1 MGWNHQLGIECG
13 KRFESLNLLIFDL
26 RDVEVHL
33 FFFFVFFAIL
43 PFGEKNPELKSP
55 KEHLQSIQTEKKTH
69 DSEKEIN
76 NKRFQKTHTTFSS
89 KKLFMFWGSNTFCEF
104 SIFFF
109 FPWESGGFK
118 HPSTLCQDDTPWHDA
133 QSPEKGGALGALK
146 GGSKL
151 QDVFPTRFWLMMMMM
166 MMMMKRMMMKR
177 WQR

>member
-1 MGWNHQLGIECG
+1 MRRGLNHY
-13 KRFESLNLLIFDL
+13 
-26 RDVEVHL
+26 VEVHL
-33 FFFFVFFAIL
+33 FFFFFAIL

-109 FPWESGGFK
+109 PLRIRGFRASIDAVSGWHTMTWCAVPREGRCLGGLEGGVEVTGCF
-118 HPSTLCQDDTPWHDA
+118 SYQILVDDDD
-133 QSPEKGGALGALK
+133 EKDDDEKMAA
-146 GGSKL
+146 SIIIY
-151 QDVFPTRFWLMMMMM
+151 
-166 MMMMKRMMMKR
+166 R
-177 WQR
+177 W